1 MAKRAFSHNGS
12 NHSPTGIADGVPAR
26 TLIEGAY
33 VRLRDDIVE
42 GRLAPG
48 AKLRIA
54 HLKSSYCVGAG
65 TLREAITRL
74 ASDALIIS
82 EGQRGFWVA
91 PISIQDLEDL
101 TRLRMHIEIEA
112 LRQSIRAAAPQWRD
126 QVRVAYQQMS
136 AVEQPIKPDQRKQ
149 WDALNT
155 QFHEAL
161 VSGFNSPWTLRVL
174 RILSR
179 QSERYR
185 YLAIHLPNTGRDVH
199 AEHALIFEAA
209 MAGAESRAAL
219 ALEMHI
225 RATPDLIARACGDG
239 ALPSSIA
246 SLESAR
252 GQSRSGNGSG
262 SHPAAREAISKP
274 GLA

>member
-1 MAKRAFSHNGS
+1 VAKRAFSHNGS
-12 NHSPTGIADGVPAR
+12 NHSATGITDGMPAR

-74 ASDALIIS
+74 AGDALIIS

-112 LRQSIRAAAPQWRD
+112 LRQSIRAADPQWRE

-136 AVEQPIKPDQRKQ
+136 AVEQPIKPEQRKQ

-199 AEHALIFEAA
+199 AEHSLIFEAA

-225 RATPDLIARACGDG
+225 RATPDLIVRACGDG
-239 ALPSSIA
+239 TLPSSVA
-246 SLESAR
+246 APGSAPAQPQPDN
-252 GQSRSGNGSG
+252 GSRSHSTG
-262 SHPAAREAISKP
+262 REAIRTP
-274 GLA
+274 RIA